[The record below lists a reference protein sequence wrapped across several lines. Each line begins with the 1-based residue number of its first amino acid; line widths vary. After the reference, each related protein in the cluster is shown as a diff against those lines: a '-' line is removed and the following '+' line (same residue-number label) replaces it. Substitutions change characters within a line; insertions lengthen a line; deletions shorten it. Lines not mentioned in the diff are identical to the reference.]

1 MREKDDILATFQH
14 RWTTRHF
21 LRGGTSEGKVYGIRL
36 MGIDGE
42 TADICKNKE

>member
-1 MREKDDILATFQH
+1 MREK
-14 RWTTRHF
+14 RRHF
-21 LRGGTSEGKVYGIRL
+21 SYLSTPLDNKALFEGGTSEGQVYGIRL